1 MKELVLKLSTKFKKV
16 SEWKLEAQ
24 KDIPKLKKKM
34 KIIFDEREKIENDL
48 INSIMRSSDDGGSL
62 KTDEDTP
69 QTIAHLQPTPMNE
82 PLPNFKKLNH
92 KSPKGAK
99 LNIRIENF
107 DTAMSP
113 RDISLP
119 RLNFSTKNDG
129 GMFSVRQNKIPGFEN
144 PISLKQKRIASK
156 RASVVHQLNAMNRNV
171 KKNNLMTEESMT
183 SRGMTTAPQTQDY
196 YSVGTSVENLNLS
209 YDTKPSL
216 KSIRSNVRIVKQN
229 STIKSGT

>member
-1 MKELVLKLSTKFKKV
+1 MKLSNKFKKV

-69 QTIAHLQPTPMNE
+69 QTIAHLQPTPVE

-99 LNIRIENF
+99 INIRIDNF
-107 DTAMSP
+107 DHALSP

-119 RLNFSTKNDG
+119 RLNFSTKNEG
-129 GMFSVRQNKIPGFEN
+129 GMFSVR
-144 PISLKQKRIASK
+144 
-156 RASVVHQLNAMNRNV
+156 
-171 KKNNLMTEESMT
+171 
-183 SRGMTTAPQTQDY
+183 
-196 YSVGTSVENLNLS
+196 
-209 YDTKPSL
+209 
-216 KSIRSNVRIVKQN
+216 
-229 STIKSGT
+229 